1 MKHADVS
8 PPPRSNDEDGQQQKR
23 MRQIRQLK
31 AARESKGKQQKVH
44 AQGSS
49 VEIDLLSRVMT

>member
-8 PPPRSNDEDGQQQKR
+8 PPPRSDDENGQEQKR

-31 AARESKGKQQKVH
+31 AARESKGKQHKVH
-44 AQGSS
+44 AQDSP
-49 VEIDLLSRVMT
+49 VHID